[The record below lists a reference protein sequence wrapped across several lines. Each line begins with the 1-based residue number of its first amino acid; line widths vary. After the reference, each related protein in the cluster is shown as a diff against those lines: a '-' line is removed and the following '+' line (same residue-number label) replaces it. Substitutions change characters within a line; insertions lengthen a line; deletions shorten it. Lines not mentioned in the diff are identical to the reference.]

1 MLSST
6 AFVEDEEHQQDNHE
20 IATPLLERNH
30 QFNIDG
36 DASAAAAAAA
46 ADSGSMD
53 PRLVVRHPVL
63 RTLAMRCATMSSAA
77 DALPT
82 IFYSIVTEGKM
93 TAMFTVGA
101 YLIFVALW
109 IPFWLLSYVVTEW
122 GVYALAVATVFGI
135 GRYVTHLCLCAH

>member
-6 AFVEDEEHQQDNHE
+6 AFEQDEQQDNYE
-20 IATPLLERNH
+20 IASPLLERNH
-30 QFNIDG
+30 QFNIEE
-36 DASAAAAAAA
+36 DADTQRAAA
-46 ADSGSMD
+46 ADGAAQQGSMD

-63 RTLAMRCATMSSAA
+63 RALAMRCATMSSAA

-101 YLIFVALW
+101 YLLFVSLW
-109 IPFWLLSYVVTEW
+109 IPFWLLSFVVTEW

-135 GRYVTHLCLCAH
+135 GR

>member
-6 AFVEDEEHQQDNHE
+6 AFIQEDEQQDNYE
-20 IATPLLERNH
+20 IASPLLERNH
-30 QFNIDG
+30 QFNIEG
-36 DASAAAAAAA
+36 DTDTQRAAA
-46 ADSGSMD
+46 ADNGAAQGSMD

-63 RTLAMRCATMSSAA
+63 RALAMRCATMSSAA

-93 TAMFTVGA
+93 TAMVTVGV
-101 YLIFVALW
+101 YLLFVALW
-109 IPFWLLSYVVTEW
+109 MPFWLLSYVVTEW

-135 GRYVTHLCLCAH
+135 GR